1 MVAAFIWEVNRA
13 FAPGA
18 TKIGRFSINTDKSR
32 FRGQMALL
40 EDFGLA
46 CYDRS
51 TALIVL
57 RRHNEQLETRE
68 TALARETKHR
78 RLIYSFNGRTF

>member
-1 MVAAFIWEVNRA
+1 
-13 FAPGA
+13 
-18 TKIGRFSINTDKSR
+18 
-32 FRGQMALL
+32 MALL
-40 EDFGLA
+40 EDFGFA

-57 RRHNEQLETRE
+57 AYHNEQLRACEAT
-68 TALARETKHR
+68 HG